1 MHKLF
6 LAVALAAA
14 LPAVAAPET
23 YTIDGRHTFPTFE
36 VNHFGV
42 STQRGMFTKVAGKIT
57 VDRAAKTGNVDVT
70 IDTGSVV
77 TGIQG
82 LTDHLKGEDF
92 FNAAK
97 FPTATFKGDKWRFEG
112 DKPVAVEGNLTLN
125 GVTKPVTLT
134 IASANCR
141 DHPMNK
147 KPMCGADA
155 TTTIKRSEF
164 GIKYALPAVGDDVK
178 LSIPVEAF
186 KD

>member
-1 MHKLF
+1 MKKLL
-6 LAVALAAA
+6 LAATLAAA
-14 LPAVAAPET
+14 LPVLAAPET

-36 VNHFGV
+36 VSHFGI

-57 VDRAAKTGNVDVT
+57 VDRAAKSGSVDVT

-82 LTDHLKGEDF
+82 LTDHLKAEDF
-92 FNAAK
+92 FNVAR
-97 FPTATFKGDKWRFEG
+97 FPTATFKGDKMSFEG
-112 DKPVAVEGNLTLN
+112 DRPVAVDGSLTLN
-125 GVTKPVTLT
+125 GVSRPVTLT
-134 IASANCR
+134 IAAASCR
-141 DHPMNK
+141 DHPANK

-155 TTTIKRSEF
+155 TATIKRSDF
-164 GIKYALPAVGDDVK
+164 GIKYALPAVGDEVK